1 MRVFFGGLATATF
14 LLLSCGGSPELV
26 APVGFVSVPQEPP
39 PSTITFDDV
48 EQARLSGQ
56 MDLYE
61 ATLLELTRSEDPDT
75 RRRAFALAGSLMRD
89 HARLDEAAVAFQ
101 RAADEQG
108 PLRPFLMLE
117 LAEVQD
123 KRAEYDLSVAAL
135 ETVLRES
142 PESSAST
149 LAALQIPITLANAG
163 KREAAARA
171 VASLTSVKI
180 DELSEE
186 RFVANAEALER
197 AGWIDLAAGIRL
209 RLLRE
214 YPSGRFTEKTFAAL
228 NALGDQ
234 SPLLKLK
241 FEESVEIADRLARAN
256 RYPEALALLNQTK
269 TRFPA
274 RATNALIQYTRTR
287 ALFNSRH
294 YTEVINAP
302 KLKPNDPQY
311 LASEL
316 LRGRAHWR
324 KDRHREFLQIVNA
337 VIKRSPASREAVEA
351 RFLLSRY
358 YTIDARD
365 YGRGAQLLSE
375 VIKSWGNGDQ
385 GENLWTLGW
394 IYTLAGRDELAL
406 QTFDHY
412 LAAYPDADYTTNA
425 LFWSGKIHERGG
437 KQDERNAF
445 FQRLVDQYP
454 YAYYSYRA
462 REILGVPV
470 LAPSDISNGITFP
483 ALAQSDGR
491 LTTVQQL
498 KGLGLNDYAA
508 VEMKRIAGDAP
519 SDPAFAYQLAELYVE
534 GGQPLKAISI
544 LQRSF
549 RNVIRHGASNVP
561 ARFWELLYPRL
572 YWEQIS
578 TAAAQVQVDPYLLTS
593 IIRQESGFE
602 PGVVSS
608 AGAVGLMQIMPGEAP
623 GIAINA
629 GLSGPVTRDNLF
641 EPRTNVSLGA
651 AEYLQKLRAMNGNRV
666 LAIASYNA
674 GEDAVGRW
682 VASTSPDDVDV
693 FIDSIP
699 FNETRLYVKNVI
711 RNHHEYRRIYGNGSQ
726 S

>member
-1 MRVFFGGLATATF
+1 MRAFSGSLVTATF
-14 LLLSCGGSPELV
+14 LILSCGGSPEFV
-26 APVGFVSVPQEPP
+26 APVGFVSAPQEPQ
-39 PSTITFDDV
+39 PSPITFDDV
-48 EQARLSGQ
+48 EQARLSGR

-61 ATLLELTRSEDPDT
+61 TSLLELTRSEDPAT
-75 RRRAFALAGSLMRD
+75 RRRAFALAGILMREN
-89 HARLDEAAVAFQ
+89 ARLEEAAVAFE

-108 PLRPFLMLE
+108 PLRPFLLLE
-117 LAEVQD
+117 LAELQNQ
-123 KRAEYDLSVAAL
+123 RAEYERAVGIL
-135 ETVLRES
+135 ETVILEA
-142 PESSAST
+142 PGSSASNLAT
-149 LAALQIPITLANAG
+149 LQLPMTLANAG
-163 KREAAARA
+163 KRERA
-171 VASLTSVKI
+171 EKAVESLKAVKI

-186 RFVANAEALER
+186 KFVANAEALDR
-197 AGWIDLAAGIRL
+197 AAWADLATEVRM

-234 SPLLKLK
+234 SPLHKLK
-241 FEESVEIADRLARAN
+241 FEESIEIADRLARSN
-256 RYPEALALLNQTK
+256 RYPEALALLNQTR
-269 TRFPA
+269 TRFPS
-274 RATNALIQYTRTR
+274 RATNGLIQHTRTR
-287 ALFNSRH
+287 ALFNSRR
-294 YTEVINAP
+294 YTEVINTP
-302 KLKPNDPQY
+302 KLKANDPQY

-316 LRGRAHWR
+316 LRGRALWR
-324 KDRHREFLQIVNA
+324 TDRHREFLQIMNA
-337 VIKRSPASREAVEA
+337 ILKKSPSSREAVEA

-365 YGRGAQLLSE
+365 YERGAKLLSE

-394 IYTLAGRDELAL
+394 IYTLAGRDEMAL
-406 QTFDHY
+406 QTLDRY
-412 LAAYPDADYTTNA
+412 LTAYPDADYTTNA
-425 LFWSGKIHERGG
+425 LFWSGKIHERAGN
-437 KQDERNAF
+437 QEQRDAY
-445 FQRLVDQYP
+445 FQRLVNQYP

-470 LAPSDISNGITFP
+470 HAPSDIANGIMFP
-483 ALAQSDGR
+483 ELAQADER

-498 KGLGLNDYAA
+498 KDLDLNDYAA

-578 TAAAQVQVDPYLLTS
+578 TAAEQAQVDPYLLTS

-602 PGVVSS
+602 PTVVSS

-623 GIAINA
+623 GIAVNA

-682 VASTSPDDVDV
+682 ITSIPPDDVDV